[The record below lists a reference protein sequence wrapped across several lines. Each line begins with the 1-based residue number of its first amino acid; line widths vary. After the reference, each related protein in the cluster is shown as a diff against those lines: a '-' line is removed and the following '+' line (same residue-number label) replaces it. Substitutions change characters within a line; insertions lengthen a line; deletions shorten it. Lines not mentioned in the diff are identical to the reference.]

1 MILRTTTIFTQS
13 LRSMIRMAEQDAL
26 LKTWK
31 MRLKCSGLY
40 SEYDFHVNWNWFR
53 IILDAVVGSSSR
65 SSFCNRLR
73 NMRKC
78 NQIGQQSLHNATPQ
92 SRGTVNQKNPRF
104 SSLRSHTAQ
113 AQGNNLWPVSVAKQ
127 ILIHTGGSAE
137 HPMKAVNEATQ

>member
-26 LKTWK
+26 LKIWK
-31 MRLKCSGLY
+31 RRHNCFELY

-53 IILDAVVGSSSR
+53 NILDAVVGSSPR

-78 NQIGQQSLHNATPQ
+78 NQIGQQSLHYATPQ
-92 SRGTVNQKNPRF
+92 SRGKVNHKGPR
-104 SSLRSHTAQ
+104 SSSVRSHTAQ
-113 AQGNNLWPVSVAKQ
+113 AQGSNLWLVSVAKL

-137 HPMKAVNEATQ
+137 HRKKAVNEATQ